1 MVSRLLL
8 DQAATSTFWWLGL
21 EEGGNDEE
29 GVEESMG
36 LAGGGGGGPWNLT
49 CLGTSSW
56 QVVGDAALFLK
67 MPLRVGFHSSSLPCL
82 VGALLIDLSISSVVA
97 VGLGTLFQS
106 SISDSLRSWGSSVS
120 VHSRSGISGEVGA
133 GGGVVELLCSLLI
146 TTPLNI
152 IFGFLLTDLLNS

>member
-1 MVSRLLL
+1 
-8 DQAATSTFWWLGL
+8 
-21 EEGGNDEE
+21 
-29 GVEESMG
+29 MG

-49 CLGTSSW
+49 SLVTSSW

-67 MPLRVGFHSSSLPCL
+67 IPLRVGFYSSCLPCL
-82 VGALLIDLSISSVVA
+82 VGALLMDLSISSVV
-97 VGLGTLFQS
+97 VGLGALSQS

-120 VHSRSGISGEVGA
+120 VHSRSGMSGEVGA
-133 GGGVVELLCSLLI
+133 GGGGVVELLFLLLI